1 MDTPP
6 MGTSATMKSLAND
19 TSWIIASTFGWD
31 INPRVLQQ
39 VPAGDKTFMLQ
50 GTTLVSDAAFMMI

>member
-1 MDTPP
+1 